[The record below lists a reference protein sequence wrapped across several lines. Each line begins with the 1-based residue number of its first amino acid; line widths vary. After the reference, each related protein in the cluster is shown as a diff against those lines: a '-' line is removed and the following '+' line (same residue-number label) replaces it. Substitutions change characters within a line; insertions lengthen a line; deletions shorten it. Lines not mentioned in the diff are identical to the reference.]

1 MRSITFTQIIRETLA
16 AEMRRDASIF
26 LMGEDIGVYG
36 GAFGVTRGL
45 LDEFG
50 PARVRDTPI
59 SEQALTGI
67 AIGAA
72 AAGLRPVIE
81 IMFMDFITLAADQLI
96 NMAAKLRPI
105 YGLGCPL
112 VLRTPSGGGRGYGAT
127 HSQSLERL
135 FTGIPGLKIAAPSN
149 AADAAG
155 LLQTA
160 IRGNAPVLFL
170 EHKLL
175 YPMRFELKSREV
187 EKSRNGEVNNL
198 QLLDSSTP
206 SLLDS
211 STPPLLDF
219 STPPLLDLPPPI
231 PFGVANCTRPGND
244 VTIIAWSY
252 MAHLAAQAADQLA
265 QDGISAEVIDL
276 LTLNPLDIDM
286 IADSVKNTG
295 RALIVEEGPKTGGF
309 AAEIAAQI
317 MEQAHD
323 YLEKP
328 ITRLASPDCPV
339 PSAKLLEAA
348 CIPSV
353 ADIVQAAKGIVNG

>member
-1 MRSITFTQIIRETLA
+1 MRTITFTQIIRETLA
-16 AEMRRDASIF
+16 AEMRRDASVF

-45 LDEFG
+45 IDEFG
-50 PARVRDTPI
+50 AARVRDTPI

-72 AAGLRPVIE
+72 AAGQRPVIE
-81 IMFMDFITLAADQLI
+81 IMFMDFITLAVDQLV

-105 YGLGCPL
+105 YGLDCPL

-149 AADAAG
+149 AADASG
-155 LLQTA
+155 LLQSA
-160 IRGNAPVLFL
+160 IRDNAPVLFL

-175 YPMRFELKSREV
+175 YPLRFEVADE
-187 EKSRNGEVNNL
+187 
-198 QLLDSSTP
+198 
-206 SLLDS
+206 
-211 STPPLLDF
+211 
-219 STPPLLDLPPPI
+219 LPAPI
-231 PFGVANCTRPGND
+231 PFGVANCTRAGND
-244 VTIIAWSY
+244 VTLIAWSY
-252 MAHLAAQAADQLA
+252 MAHLANQAADLLA
-265 QDGISAEVIDL
+265 QDGIEAEVIDL
-276 LTLNPLDIDM
+276 LTLNPLDIGM
-286 IADSVKNTG
+286 IVDSVKNTG

-328 ITRLASPDCPV
+328 VLRLASPDCPV
-339 PSAKLLEAA
+339 PSAKHLEAA
-348 CIPSV
+348 CIPTA
-353 ADIVQAAKGIVNG
+353 ADIVCAAKRQLEIRN